1 MCRLKRTEYI
11 WVDVLPVMLR
21 GNRRRRRIVKWS
33 VIAGATLSLVLS
45 LVLFIAVR
53 ASSSLIHLFRFRPQ
67 YSIHCVNLSG
77 NYWAIDQCSDSIG
90 FPRLVG
96 WEEEQTFHSSILY
109 QGSRTSEGSWFA
121 INSILFLVLVRCPRI
136 SCTFINSAVAARP
149 EPQTFD

>member
-1 MCRLKRTEYI
+1 MGWCSTS
-11 WVDVLPVMLR
+11 DVAGEQKKEEDSEVIGDR
-21 GNRRRRRIVKWS
+21 GCDPWF
-33 VIAGATLSLVLS
+33 SLVTGI
-45 LVLFIAVR
+45 VHCC
-53 ASSSLIHLFRFRPQ
+53 SSIILLSLIHLFRFRPQ

-136 SCTFINSAVAARP
+136 NCTFINSAVAARP